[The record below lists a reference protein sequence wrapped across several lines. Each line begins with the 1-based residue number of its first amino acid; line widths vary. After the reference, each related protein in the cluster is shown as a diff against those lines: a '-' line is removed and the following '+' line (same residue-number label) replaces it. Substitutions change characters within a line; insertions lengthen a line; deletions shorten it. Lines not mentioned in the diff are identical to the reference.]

1 MHYLPTLYEKL
12 LFLMV
17 VLWEE
22 IFTGTF
28 ELIITSGQLNI
39 IIIYMVTLKKY
50 PNFSGRKT
58 KEVAII
64 FIISIIVI
72 SYSLFF
78 YLQNNTERDIRNSLF
93 EQQKQ
98 RQIESTLA
106 LSQHIGS
113 DLDSIMSRLQDL
125 ANSEYLQEV
134 DLFSNTTK
142 KSMQQM
148 YVQMANI
155 TKVDRLFILDEN
167 NIVRSSIASNGQ
179 ETFIG
184 INFSYRDWIRD
195 TKNTLMPTFSNGFEG
210 RDGKY
215 RIAISHPIINIKT
228 GKYMGLVGA
237 LIPTTEFFAHYGNIY
252 NIKSN
257 FLVVFDKKGNYIANP
272 RTELLGKNY
281 FGNQAQQFFHNNQL
295 LYNLYSQLLRGQPG
309 YAVYDFGIGERLNTG
324 YPIFVQGKP
333 IYFVSAVTPTSL
345 IYSQIN
351 DVILTQRIETF
362 SLLAGTTAAIVV
374 FIIFLIGWS
383 SNLNEEVKRRTR
395 ELNESNKQLGVANKQ
410 LKFNDKM
417 QKEFINIAS
426 HELKTPTQ
434 AILVFSQL
442 LRTYPERRD
451 EMINAI
457 ERNAVRLKNLTNSIL
472 DVSRIESQSLSL
484 NKEKF
489 NINEKIRN
497 VIDDLKLRHQVEITF
512 ADPKVDPIVVEAD
525 KIRIYEVISNLLVN
539 AIKFTQKSSSSSDN
553 GNSLGEGTITVFT
566 AIKSNQDYKKGNTGS
581 SVKEVIISIRDRGV
595 GIDPDIQD
603 RLFSKFVTKSET
615 GTGLGLYISKGIVE
629 AHGGR
634 IWAEN
639 NAEGK
644 GATFYFSLPL
654 SK

>member
-1 MHYLPTLYEKL
+1 
-12 LFLMV
+12 
-17 VLWEE
+17 
-22 IFTGTF
+22 
-28 ELIITSGQLNI
+28 
-39 IIIYMVTLKKY
+39 MVTLKKN
-50 PNFSGRKT
+50 PNFSGRKA
-58 KEVAII
+58 KQVAII

-155 TKVDRLFILDEN
+155 TEVDRLFILDEN

-179 ETFIG
+179 EIFIG

-272 RTELLGKNY
+272 NTELLGKNY

-295 LYNLYSQLLRGQPG
+295 LHNLYDQLLRGHPG

-333 IYFVSAVTPTSL
+333 RYFVSAVTPTSQ

-539 AIKFTQKSSSSSDN
+539 AIKFTQKSSSSDN
-553 GNSLGEGTITVFT
+553 GNSLGEGRITVFT

-581 SVKEVIISIRDRGV
+581 SVEEVIISIRDRGV
-595 GIDPDIQD
+595 GIGPDIQD

>member
-1 MHYLPTLYEKL
+1 
-12 LFLMV
+12 MV
-17 VLWEE
+17 
-22 IFTGTF
+22 
-28 ELIITSGQLNI
+28 S
-39 IIIYMVTLKKY
+39 LKKY
-50 PNFSGRKT
+50 PNFSDRKT
-58 KEVAII
+58 KELTII

-98 RQIESTLA
+98 RQIESALA
-106 LSQHIGS
+106 ISQHIGS
-113 DLDSIMSRLQDL
+113 DLDSIMARLQDL
-125 ANSEYLQEV
+125 ANSAYLQED

-148 YVQMANI
+148 YGQMANF
-155 TKVDRLFILDEN
+155 TEVDRLFILDKN
-167 NIVRSSIASNGQ
+167 NIVRSSLAPNKQ
-179 ETFIG
+179 EAFIG

-195 TKNTLMPTFSNGFEG
+195 TKNTLMPIFSDGFEG

-215 RIAISHPIINIKT
+215 RIALTHPIINIKT

-272 RTELLGKNY
+272 NTKLLGKNY
-281 FGNQAQQFFHNNQL
+281 FGKQVQQFFHNNQL
-295 LYNLYSQLLRGQPG
+295 QYNLYSQLLRGQPG

-324 YPIFVQGKP
+324 YPIYVQGKP
-333 IYFVSAVTPTSL
+333 RYFVSAVTPTSV

-351 DVILTQRIETF
+351 DVIQTQRIETF
-362 SLLAGTTAAIVV
+362 SLLAGTTVAIVV
-374 FIIFLIGWS
+374 FIIFLIGWNN
-383 SNLNEEVKRRTR
+383 NLNEEVKRRAR
-395 ELNESNKQLGVANKQ
+395 ELNESNKQLELANKQ
-410 LKFNDKM
+410 LKVNDKM
-417 QKEFINIAS
+417 QKEFIDIAS

-434 AILVFSQL
+434 AILGMSQL
-442 LRTYPERRD
+442 LRTHPERRD
-451 EMINAI
+451 EMIDAI
-457 ERNAVRLKNLTNSIL
+457 ERNAVRLENLTNSIL

-497 VIDDLKLRHQVEITF
+497 IIDDLKLRHKVEITF
-512 ADPKVDPIVVEAD
+512 ADPKLDPIVVEAD
-525 KIRIYEVISNLLVN
+525 KIRIYEVISNLLIN
-539 AIKFTQKSSSSSDN
+539 AIKFTQKKSSSDSN
-553 GNSLGEGTITVFT
+553 DGNSLGEDTITVFT
-566 AIKSNQDYKKGNTGS
+566 AIKSSNQAYKKGNTGGS
-581 SVKEVIISIRDRGV
+581 DEEVIISIRDRGS
-595 GIDPDIQD
+595 GIDPNIQD

-639 NAEGK
+639 NTEGK

>member
-1 MHYLPTLYEKL
+1 
-12 LFLMV
+12 
-17 VLWEE
+17 
-22 IFTGTF
+22 
-28 ELIITSGQLNI
+28 
-39 IIIYMVTLKKY
+39 
-50 PNFSGRKT
+50 
-58 KEVAII
+58 
-64 FIISIIVI
+64 
-72 SYSLFF
+72 
-78 YLQNNTERDIRNSLF
+78 
-93 EQQKQ
+93 
-98 RQIESTLA
+98 
-106 LSQHIGS
+106 
-113 DLDSIMSRLQDL
+113 
-125 ANSEYLQEV
+125 
-134 DLFSNTTK
+134 
-142 KSMQQM
+142 
-148 YVQMANI
+148 
-155 TKVDRLFILDEN
+155 
-167 NIVRSSIASNGQ
+167 
-179 ETFIG
+179 
-184 INFSYRDWIRD
+184 
-195 TKNTLMPTFSNGFEG
+195 
-210 RDGKY
+210 
-215 RIAISHPIINIKT
+215 
-228 GKYMGLVGA
+228 
-237 LIPTTEFFAHYGNIY
+237 
-252 NIKSN
+252 
-257 FLVVFDKKGNYIANP
+257 VVFDKKGNYIANP
-272 RTELLGKNY
+272 NTELLGKNY
-281 FGNQAQQFFHNNQL
+281 FGNQVQQFFHNNQL
-295 LYNLYSQLLRGQPG
+295 LHNLYSQLLRGQPG

-539 AIKFTQKSSSSSDN
+539 AIKFTQKNSSSSSDN
-553 GNSLGEGTITVFT
+553 GNSLGESPITVFT
-566 AIKSNQDYKKGNTGS
+566 AVRSNQASKKGNTGS
-581 SVKEVIISIRDRGV
+581 SIKEVIISIRDRGV

-639 NAEGK
+639 NVEGK

>member
-1 MHYLPTLYEKL
+1 
-12 LFLMV
+12 MV
-17 VLWEE
+17 
-22 IFTGTF
+22 
-28 ELIITSGQLNI
+28 S
-39 IIIYMVTLKKY
+39 LKKY
-50 PNFSGRKT
+50 PNFSDRKT
-58 KEVAII
+58 KELTII

-78 YLQNNTERDIRNSLF
+78 YLQNNTESDIRNSLF

-106 LSQHIGS
+106 LSKHIGS
-113 DLDSIMSRLQDL
+113 DLDSIMARLQDL
-125 ANSEYLQEV
+125 ANSEYLQEG

-155 TKVDRLFILDEN
+155 TEVDRLFILDKN
-167 NIVRSSIASNGQ
+167 NIVKSSLAPMGQ
-179 ETFIG
+179 EAFVG

-195 TKNTLMPTFSNGFEG
+195 TKNTLMPIFSDGFEG

-215 RIAISHPIINIKT
+215 RIAITYPIINIET
-228 GKYMGLVGA
+228 GKYIGLVGA
-237 LIPTTEFFAHYGNIY
+237 LIPTTKFFAHYGNIY

-281 FGNQAQQFFHNNQL
+281 FGNEAQQFFNHNQL
-295 LYNLYSQLLRGQPG
+295 QYNLYSQLLRGQPG

-324 YPIFVQGKP
+324 YPIYVQGKP
-333 IYFVSAVTPTSL
+333 IYFVSAVTPTSV

-351 DVILTQRIETF
+351 DVIFTQRIETF

-395 ELNESNKQLGVANKQ
+395 ELNESNKQLEVANKQ
-410 LKFNDKM
+410 LKVNDKM

-434 AILVFSQL
+434 AILGMSQL
-442 LRTYPERRD
+442 LRTYPERKD

-457 ERNAVRLKNLTNSIL
+457 ERNAVRLENLTNSIL
-472 DVSRIESQSLSL
+472 DVSRIESKSLSL
-484 NKEKF
+484 NREKF

-497 VIDDLKLRHQVEITF
+497 IIDDLKLRHKVEITF
-512 ADPKVDPIVVEAD
+512 ADSKLDPTVVEAD

-539 AIKFTQKSSSSSDN
+539 AIKFTQKNISSNSDD
-553 GNSLGEGTITVFT
+553 GNSLGEDIITVFT
-566 AIKSNQDYKKGNTGS
+566 VIKSNQAYKKCNTS
-581 SVKEVIISIRDRGV
+581 SSDEEVIISIRDRGV
-595 GIDPDIQD
+595 GIDPAIQD

-639 NAEGK
+639 NTEGK